1 MHQGCS
7 IVMIRSLVESAFQ
20 TGCLSVASEGLIGQ
34 VLATK
39 GYQSADLDA
48 LVILCNALDSGQ
60 IQREARGDVI
70 QRLAESCQQSQVSI
84 SSSHKIRRQR
94 SLRVTLVAR

>member
-1 MHQGCS
+1 MHQGS
-7 IVMIRSLVESAFQ
+7 PIVMIRSLVESAFQ

-48 LVILCNALDSGQ
+48 LVTLYNALNSGQ
-60 IQREARGDVI
+60 IQREARGEAI
-70 QRLAESCQQSQVSI
+70 PTLAESCQHRQKSI
-84 SSSHKIRRQR
+84 SGCCM
-94 SLRVTLVAR
+94 LVG

>member
-1 MHQGCS
+1 
-7 IVMIRSLVESAFQ
+7 MIRSLVESAFQ

-48 LVILCNALDSGQ
+48 LVTLYNALSAGQ
-60 IQREARGDVI
+60 IEREARGDVVR
-70 QRLAESCQQSQVSI
+70 RLAEYSQRRLRAIPSGYCTWVS
-84 SSSHKIRRQR
+84 
-94 SLRVTLVAR
+94 

>member
-1 MHQGCS
+1 
-7 IVMIRSLVESAFQ
+7 MIRSLVDSAFQ

-48 LVILCNALDSGQ
+48 LAHLYHALKAGQ
-60 IQREARGDVI
+60 IEREARGEVL
-70 QRLAESCQQSQVSI
+70 RKLQS
-84 SSSHKIRRQR
+84 
-94 SLRVTLVAR
+94 TLKAV